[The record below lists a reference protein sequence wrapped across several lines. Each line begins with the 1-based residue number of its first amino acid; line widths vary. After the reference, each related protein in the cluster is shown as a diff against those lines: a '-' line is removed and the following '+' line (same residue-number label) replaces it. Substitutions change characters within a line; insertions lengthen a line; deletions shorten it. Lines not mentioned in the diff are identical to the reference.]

1 MRLILLSL
9 GLLGIMATTSAL
21 LAAPRES
28 TVTQQGT
35 NVFWS
40 GHSLTDPPIPEMLAD
55 ISAGFGVPMR
65 WNRHSMAGASMEA
78 RTRGRPANMNGWD
91 GYRQGN
97 NRDSV
102 DMDVIKE
109 LRTAATV
116 GGNGYD
122 VLVIT
127 EVNQFLWSVLRGD
140 TVRLLR
146 HYHERFMAGNP
157 SGQTFFY
164 QSWGSIYDKQDP
176 QAWIAY
182 ERAAE
187 PVWQCIATRVNTSLT
202 AEGRSDQLRFLPA
215 SLSLVALVERATSGT
230 GVPGIS
236 ADTVPATLNRIF
248 RDTAHLTDTGAYYI
262 GLVSYAFIEARSPVG
277 AWAPPGMN
285 RELARALQN
294 IAWRFYVDYRDRN
307 APLTLSACSALV
319 RDSFAERFWRF
330 IVASKG
336 HNDLPWY
343 SALWHNITGPIRIR
357 RNTQKWQAG
366 FAEDNPENPFRFEPD
381 SDTHYWHQPP

>member
-91 GYRQGN
+91 GYRQGS

-102 DMDVIKE
+102 GMDVIEE

-127 EVNQFLWSVLRGD
+127 EVHDFLWWLLNGD

-146 HYHERFMAGNP
+146 HYHERFIEPNP
-157 SGQTFFY
+157 AGQTFFY
-164 QSWGSIYDKQDP
+164 QSWLALPDSQEP
-176 QAWIAY
+176 QTWLAY
-182 ERAAE
+182 ERAAA
-187 PVWQCIATRVNTSLT
+187 PVWQCIATRINTSLT
-202 AEGRSDQLRFLPA
+202 AEGRSDHLQFLPA
-215 SLSLVALVERATSGT
+215 SLALVALVERATAG
-230 GVPGIS
+230 PGIPDIT
-236 ADTVPATLNRIF
+236 ANTVPATLNRIF
-248 RDTAHLTDTGAYYI
+248 QDGVHLTDSGAYFVA
-262 GLVSYAFIEARSPVG
+262 LVSYAFIAKKSPVG
-277 AWAPPGMN
+277 AWAPDDMS
-285 RELARALQN
+285 LAGALALQQL
-294 IAWRFYVDYRDRN
+294 AWDFYTDYQSSN
-307 APLTLSACSALV
+307 VPLSLSECRALV
-319 RDSFAERFWRF
+319 RNSFANKYWDY
-330 IVASKG
+330 IYAQK
-336 HNDLPWY
+336 HYDDLPWY
-343 SALWHNITGPIRIR
+343 SRASKRATNALKNRSDQHNSE
-357 RNTQKWQAG
+357 KG

-381 SDTHYWHQPP
+381 SDTHYWHQLP